1 MEEKEF
7 AEAFVTILEFIGYA
21 AGIGAAHAA
30 QGGEIGARLEARA
43 MKAFDAAMKI
53 RPLTEAEAD
62 CLRYEEAE
70 KLLHEGT
77 IGQIMCRSEGT
88 EPAGAE

>member
-1 MEEKEF
+1 MRKENEMEEKEF

-43 MKAFDAAMKI
+43 MKAYDAAMKI
-53 RPLTEAEAD
+53 RPLTEAEAV
-62 CLRYEEAE
+62 RKKIERWEEMTKNE
-70 KLLHEGT
+70 QIGT
-77 IGQIMCRSEGT
+77 IM
-88 EPAGAE
+88 AVKK